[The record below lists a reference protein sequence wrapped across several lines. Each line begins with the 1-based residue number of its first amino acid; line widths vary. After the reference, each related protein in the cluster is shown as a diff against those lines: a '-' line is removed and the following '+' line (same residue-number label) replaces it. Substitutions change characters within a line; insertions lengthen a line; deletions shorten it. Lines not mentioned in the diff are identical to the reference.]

1 MGSLE
6 QRIRDRA
13 YQIWL
18 DEGCPEGRADL
29 HWDMA
34 SELIVIQ
41 DNQKL
46 TLKPLRDVQHVG
58 STAEPVEPLL
68 SVENAGEF
76 PTLTDQGEE
85 NTYPRR
91 GVK

>member
-18 DEGCPEGRADL
+18 DEGCPEGRADA

-34 SELIVIQ
+34 SELIAIQ
-41 DNQKL
+41 DNHKL
-46 TLKPLRDVQHVG
+46 TLKPLRDAQHVG
-58 STAEPVEPLL
+58 SRAEPVEPLL